1 MVFVLSNW
9 PGMLIPFRRGAE
21 EMSKSLRATSGEC
34 SETRSVFEFAY
45 PTVAQVRI
53 GGSLNESA
61 DEIDLYLA
69 GVMRE
74 LNLQTIG
81 TLPPIIC
88 WTHCSSRTAR
98 TIAAQFTSEERRNG
112 ESTSR

>member
-61 DEIDLYLA
+61 DEMDLYLA
-69 GVMRE
+69 GVNRV
-74 LNLQTIG
+74 N
-81 TLPPIIC
+81 
-88 WTHCSSRTAR
+88 
-98 TIAAQFTSEERRNG
+98 
-112 ESTSR
+112 